1 MANLQVGVAGNG
13 TVTVGAGASVH
24 SPASNT
30 LTLGTNGD
38 ERLRITSA
46 GKVGIGE
53 DTPLGNLHIKTADS
67 GASVGASND
76 ELVLENSSNTGMT
89 ILSGTTGEGGINFG
103 DSGDVNQGRVV
114 YMHDGDYMYFHTN
127 STERLRIESGGRVN
141 IVGICSAAGGF
152 VGDGSSLTGV
162 ASTDNINTSTPATM
176 ASINATGIVT
186 STAFVPS
193 EGQLGR
199 KNMIINGDCRVAQR
213 GTSITTGTG
222 NFATYT
228 LDQWKVSTYATDQL
242 NITVTQEAMNQ
253 AIPGLANFIKVS
265 PNAAESGGAADE
277 YTHVRQSIE
286 AKDCQRLKWG
296 TASAESA
303 TLSFWVKSNT
313 TGTACICFNKHD
325 ATSYYITRTYTIN
338 AADTWEYK
346 TVTIPGNTASGIAN
360 DTGIGINIF
369 WFLDAGSNYKTTDS
383 TSWVTTADGKFA
395 YGHNINLIDST
406 SDYLALAGVQFEVGT
421 VDTPFEHLTY
431 TEELALCQR
440 YFWGWINPA
449 TKIGFCNAYQRTSD
463 MFMANLRHP
472 VEMRASPTL
481 ATSTDTGDFT
491 AIWVNSGGDINSSGI
506 TTPGDTYDR
515 RFTYPIAGTLDSGSY
530 GSAAIGVTIEND
542 GTLTFSAE
550 L

>member
-30 LTLGTNGD
+30 LTLGTNGV
-38 ERLRITSA
+38 ESLRITSA

-76 ELVLENSSNTGMT
+76 ELVLENSSHTGMT
-89 ILSGTTGEGGINFG
+89 ILSGTTSEGGINFG

-186 STAFVPS
+186 ATAFVPS

-506 TTPGDTYDR
+506 TTPGGTYDR

>member
-103 DSGDVNQGRVV
+103 DSGD
-114 YMHDGDYMYFHTN
+114 
-127 STERLRIESGGRVN
+127 
-141 IVGICSAAGGF
+141 
-152 VGDGSSLTGV
+152 GSSLTGV

-186 STAFVPS
+186 ATAFVPS

-506 TTPGDTYDR
+506 TTPGGTYDR

>member
-76 ELVLENSSNTGMT
+76 ELVLENSSHTGMT
-89 ILSGTTGEGGINFG
+89 ILSGTTSEGGINFG

-186 STAFVPS
+186 ATAFVPS

-506 TTPGDTYDR
+506 TTPGGTYDR

>member
-186 STAFVPS
+186 ATAFVPS

-506 TTPGDTYDR
+506 TTPGGTYDR